1 MGKRYKKG
9 NVGRGKKGTGKIYI
23 NREKEINRKINQFRK
38 TFYTN
43 NMNNI
48 EVYYELNR
56 LRLDIKQLFSIQST
70 YVHRQSRKRR
80 NIYYKQLSEF
90 KGLYVTWKKVT
101 LPVYLSLRFHVP
113 EPILTGVAWFYRE
126 TMKHKKPPTNYN
138 IIKNGGL

>member
-80 NIYYKQLSEF
+80 NIYYKQ
-90 KGLYVTWKKVT
+90 
-101 LPVYLSLRFHVP
+101 
-113 EPILTGVAWFYRE
+113 
-126 TMKHKKPPTNYN
+126 
-138 IIKNGGL
+138 

>member
-48 EVYYELNR
+48 EVYY
-56 LRLDIKQLFSIQST
+56 
-70 YVHRQSRKRR
+70 
-80 NIYYKQLSEF
+80 
-90 KGLYVTWKKVT
+90 
-101 LPVYLSLRFHVP
+101 
-113 EPILTGVAWFYRE
+113 
-126 TMKHKKPPTNYN
+126 
-138 IIKNGGL
+138 